1 MNIVVART
9 KDDLARSIELLGRSA
24 VLGCDTETSGL
35 HPSKGRLLSI
45 QFSDG
50 DTSVLLPV
58 SEGIEPGPFTDV
70 LTDPGVRKV
79 FHNARFDLA
88 FLSDAGLAV
97 RNVYD
102 SMIAEKVLTKGAN
115 QSVALSETLYRYFG
129 IDLDKSK
136 RNRFGKNWNGEWTD
150 DLVAY
155 AMDDVVFLP
164 RLMHEQEAWLEK
176 LDLAADYASLVEQ
189 TLRDYQR

>member
-9 KDDLARSIELLGRSA
+9 EKDIARSIELVRGSA

-50 DTSVLLPV
+50 ESSVLVPI
-58 SEGIEPGPFTDV
+58 SEGTEPGAFADV
-70 LTDPGVRKV
+70 LADPAVKKV

-88 FLSDAGLAV
+88 FLTDTGLEV
-97 RNVYD
+97 RNVFD

-136 RNRFGKNWNGEWTD
+136 RNRFGRNWNGAWTD
-150 DLVAY
+150 ELVAY
-155 AMDDVVFLP
+155 ALDDVVFLP
-164 RLMHEQEAWLEK
+164 RLMREQEDWLGK
-176 LDLAADYASLVEQ
+176 LGLEADYAALVEQ